1 VARLHTFS
9 TADRNLAQLTD
20 RLKDSGLEN
29 IVAGVK
35 NFLPVQKDLTVT
47 RLVASLLDP
56 AAASAQVRQE
66 TDDWLSFDMQPRRGR
81 QVAGQSSATGAGAKD
96 AIVFVVGGGSYV
108 EYANLQEYAA
118 RTAGNS
124 HAGAVGTQA
133 RRITYGATEI
143 LTPTAFVDALAGLSG

>member
-1 VARLHTFS
+1 MASLHLS
-9 TADRNLAQLTD
+9 SAADSSLPQLTD

-108 EYANLQEYAA
+108 EYTDLVELCA
-118 RTAGNS
+118 RSAP
-124 HAGAVGTQA
+124 APGAPP
-133 RRITYGATEI
+133 RKRITYGATEI
-143 LTPTAFVDALAGLSG
+143 LRPGEFLSVLGALA